1 MEVELG
7 GDEPDYWVTLE
18 VKDWIGQELRIEAS
32 KSPNVEQALNQC
44 FCSETPKEENLFYKE
59 PLRPKVHF
67 TSRRGWLNDPN
78 GLVWHEGEWHLF
90 YQHNPYGCIWGN
102 MTWGHA
108 VSRDLAHWT
117 ELGDVLHPDSLG
129 PIFSGSVV
137 VDKKEYAGVSTKW
150 RYSIGCCLYF
160 GRWIRVSHPA
170 FATFTKYRI

>member
-1 MEVELG
+1 MTGVQTCALPISDCFYQSDTKLEKEIFAKRMLVTHRYLNIPVKMGAVIEQMDIWIGDKMVRNMEVELG

-108 VSRDLAHWT
+108 VSRDLAH
-117 ELGDVLHPDSLG
+117 
-129 PIFSGSVV
+129 
-137 VDKKEYAGVSTKW
+137 
-150 RYSIGCCLYF
+150 
-160 GRWIRVSHPA
+160 
-170 FATFTKYRI
+170 

>member
-18 VKDWIGQELRIEAS
+18 VKDWIGQELRIEASKSPNVEQALIGQELRIEAS

-90 YQHNPYGCIWGN
+90 YQHNPYGCIWG
-102 MTWGHA
+102 
-108 VSRDLAHWT
+108 
-117 ELGDVLHPDSLG
+117 
-129 PIFSGSVV
+129 
-137 VDKKEYAGVSTKW
+137 
-150 RYSIGCCLYF
+150 
-160 GRWIRVSHPA
+160 
-170 FATFTKYRI
+170 